1 MKKRRIFNKKEE
13 KEEKK
18 RKTRCSHIFQTLGT
32 WQGKK
37 LIWKTTSK
45 ERKKNKRERDK
56 KKTPEIKMLKKINR
70 QDFAIHN
77 PYLADLDTKDE
88 RHMKK

>member
-45 ERKKNKRERDK
+45 ERKKKIKEKEIRKKRQR
-56 KKTPEIKMLKKINR
+56 
-70 QDFAIHN
+70 
-77 PYLADLDTKDE
+77 
-88 RHMKK
+88 